1 MIMAAH
7 RAQWKGHIK
16 IGEISCGV
24 GLYTAA
30 STSDRISFR
39 TINKA
44 TGNPVRREFVDS
56 ETEETVERE
65 KQVKGFEIE
74 SGEYIMIDPEEV
86 TAVIPESDKMLDI
99 EAFLPSSE
107 VDDVYFDKPYYLV
120 PTDDVAEDSF
130 AGLRDAM
137 READVTAI
145 ARTVLF
151 RRMRTVLIRAHGRRP
166 YWKGYLKLSL
176 VTCPVNM
183 SPATSE
189 SEKVRFHTLNK
200 ETGNRVVSQYID
212 SVTGKPV
219 NGRERGEGLR
229 PRRERLRDPDGRRPR
244 PGGARHREN
253 DRHREVRSG
262 AESIEW
268 VYLEKPHYLMP
279 DDAVGNEAFA
289 VIRDAM
295 KADKVVGISKLVVG
309 RREKA
314 VVLQPRDEGIVL
326 WSLRFG
332 DEVRPEEAY
341 FEDIDDEADPDL
353 VPLVQQLIKKK
364 TKRWS
369 PDMVSDPIQE
379 SLLKLIEEK
388 KKALKPKKKTA
399 KAKGRGPGLQR
410 HQHHGRPAHFHP
422 SRLPAGRPEVQATLY
437 RRAPAFPVRPQH
449 RLAGAVRG

>member
-1 MIMAAH
+1 MA
-7 RAQWKGHIK
+7 
-16 IGEISCGV
+16 
-24 GLYTAA
+24 
-30 STSDRISFR
+30 
-39 TINKA
+39 
-44 TGNPVRREFVDS
+44 
-56 ETEETVERE
+56 
-65 KQVKGFEIE
+65 
-74 SGEYIMIDPEEV
+74 
-86 TAVIPESDKMLDI
+86 
-99 EAFLPSSE
+99 
-107 VDDVYFDKPYYLV
+107 
-120 PTDDVAEDSF
+120 
-130 AGLRDAM
+130 
-137 READVTAI
+137 
-145 ARTVLF
+145 
-151 RRMRTVLIRAHGRRP
+151 RP

-189 SEKVRFHTLNK
+189 AEKVRFHTLNK

-219 NGRERGEGLR
+219 KDGNEAKGYARGE
-229 PRRERLRDPDGRRPR
+229 
-244 PGGARHREN
+244 N
-253 DRHREVRSG
+253 DYVILTDDDLDAVALNTVKTIDIEKFAP

-314 VVLQPRDEGIVL
+314 VVLEPRDEGIVL

-388 KKALKPKKKTA
+388 KKALKPKKKIA
-399 KAKGRGPGLQR
+399 KKKD
-410 HQHHGRPAHFHP
+410 
-422 SRLPAGRPEVQATLY
+422 
-437 RRAPAFPVRPQH
+437 APAPASNVINIMDALRKSVADELKS
-449 RLAGAVRG
+449 RKSG

>member
-1 MIMAAH
+1 MA
-7 RAQWKGHIK
+7 
-16 IGEISCGV
+16 
-24 GLYTAA
+24 
-30 STSDRISFR
+30 
-39 TINKA
+39 
-44 TGNPVRREFVDS
+44 
-56 ETEETVERE
+56 
-65 KQVKGFEIE
+65 
-74 SGEYIMIDPEEV
+74 
-86 TAVIPESDKMLDI
+86 
-99 EAFLPSSE
+99 
-107 VDDVYFDKPYYLV
+107 
-120 PTDDVAEDSF
+120 
-130 AGLRDAM
+130 
-137 READVTAI
+137 
-145 ARTVLF
+145 
-151 RRMRTVLIRAHGRRP
+151 RP

-219 NGRERGEGLR
+219 KDGNEAKGYARGE
-229 PRRERLRDPDGRRPR
+229 
-244 PGGARHREN
+244 N
-253 DRHREVRSG
+253 DYVILTDDDLDAVALDTVKTIDIEKFAP

-314 VVLQPRDEGIVL
+314 VVLEPRDEGIVL

-353 VPLVQQLIKKK
+353 VPLVQQLIKQK

-399 KAKGRGPGLQR
+399 KTKD
-410 HQHHGRPAHFHP
+410 
-422 SRLPAGRPEVQATLY
+422 
-437 RRAPAFPVRPQH
+437 APASNVINIMDALRKSVADELKS
-449 RLAGAVRG
+449 RKTG